1 MMKMKYRRWMKGG
14 KGRNF
19 ESEKY
24 FHSKFQSEFSWFEV
38 ARGYSGRRCLNLLPS
53 NSFHEQKSE
62 NISNLRYNKK
72 RTSD

>member
-38 ARGYSGRRCLNLLPS
+38 ARGYSGRRCLFKLAP
-53 NSFHEQKSE
+53 F
-62 NISNLRYNKK
+62 
-72 RTSD
+72 